1 MLELKTS
8 EKVLLFCLR
17 NLIWFINIAL
27 FAIFSILIPGFFSLR
42 NLGFIIYLSSLMGF
56 IVLGEALVILIGQ
69 IDISLARLAG
79 FSAMIVGYLSGIL
92 FIIPDWAT
100 IPLLLLI
107 SAFLG
112 TINGL
117 LVYKLKLNS
126 FLVTLSTYL
135 IFTWGTYQIRDL
147 PIVSIPS
154 ILTIFGRAKLGSVDF
169 ASLFFILTVAA
180 VYFVLNYTRFG
191 RRIYQVGGNP
201 DVARMMGISVE
212 RVGII
217 VFTVAGFL
225 SGISGLLYI
234 GYLGCIT
241 STIGEGL
248 IFLVFAAIF
257 LGGVSLRGGV
267 GSVIDVLGGIILLG
281 IIDAAVTMMLISP
294 YMRGIISGVILLI
307 AIIINKMKGEM
318 IDRILMP
325 H

>member
-1 MLELKTS
+1 MLKLTTT
-8 EKVLLFCLR
+8 EKAMLFCLK
-17 NLIWFINIAL
+17 NLIWFINIGL
-27 FAIFSILIPGFFSLR
+27 FTIFSVSIPGFLSLK
-42 NLGFIIYLSSLMGF
+42 NLNFIFYLSSLMGF
-56 IVLGEALVILIGQ
+56 IVLGESLVVLIGQ
-69 IDISLARLAG
+69 MDLSLARLAG

-92 FIIPDWAT
+92 FLIPDWAT

-112 TINGL
+112 MVNGL
-117 LVYKLKLNS
+117 LIYKLKLNS

-135 IFTWGTYQIRDL
+135 IFSWGTYQIRDL
-147 PIVSIPS
+147 PIVSIPAILTVLGRARIGGVYFAS
-154 ILTIFGRAKLGSVDF
+154 IL
-169 ASLFFILTVAA
+169 FILTVAIA
-180 VYFVLNYTRFG
+180 YFILNHTRYG
-191 RRIYQVGGNP
+191 RRVYQVGGNP
-201 DVARMMGISVE
+201 DAARMLGISVE

-225 SGISGLLYI
+225 AGISGLLYI

-267 GSVIDVLGGIILLG
+267 GSVTDVLGGIILLG
-281 IIDAAVTMMLISP
+281 IIDAAVTMMLVSP
-294 YMRGIISGVILLI
+294 YMRGILSGVILIL
-307 AIIINKMKGEM
+307 AILVNKMKGQL

-325 H
+325 R